1 MLNKHYTIRYM
12 IMIENGMSVFGSLE
26 VPEERKELWSN
37 FQEEGFSR
45 SYGFCLLTCKKKGFE
60 KRRKYHLKVRQA
72 FYGYYRTKILEWET
86 RNENPFR

>member
-45 SYGFCLLTCKKKGFE
+45 SYGFCL
-60 KRRKYHLKVRQA
+60 
-72 FYGYYRTKILEWET
+72 
-86 RNENPFR
+86 

>member
-1 MLNKHYTIRYM
+1 M

-45 SYGFCLLTCKKKGFE
+45 SYGFCL
-60 KRRKYHLKVRQA
+60 
-72 FYGYYRTKILEWET
+72 
-86 RNENPFR
+86 